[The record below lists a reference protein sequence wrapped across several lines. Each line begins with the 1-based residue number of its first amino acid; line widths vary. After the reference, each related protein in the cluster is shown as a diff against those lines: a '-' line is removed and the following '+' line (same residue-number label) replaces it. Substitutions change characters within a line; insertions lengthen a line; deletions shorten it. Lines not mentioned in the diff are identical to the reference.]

1 MPFSTVFWR
10 WRRNPL
16 RRGSD
21 VAESWLVL
29 ATGVL
34 IAVAAPG
41 AGVAAT
47 HAADAGAHERSQG
60 WHSVS
65 VVVTENPPAVIG
77 IDSPGVDGGKVQA
90 TVRWTRPDGT
100 VRTGQTAVPTGL
112 GAGDRTTAWLDGH
125 GTLLRHPL
133 TPGEVHGEGIALGA
147 TAASGTCLIALG
159 AERAGVALLNHRRYA
174 QWERE
179 WAEADPQRGHKRT

>member
-29 ATGVL
+29 ATAVL
-34 IAVAAPG
+34 IAVAAPS
-41 AGVAAT
+41 AGLAA
-47 HAADAGAHERSQG
+47 AQAGDAGAHEQSQG

-65 VVVTENPPAVIG
+65 VVLTENPPAVIG
-77 IDSPGVDGGKVQA
+77 IDSPGVGGGKIQA
-90 TVRWTRPDGT
+90 TVRWTTPDGT
-100 VRTGQTAVPTGL
+100 VRTGETAVPAGL
-112 GAGDRTTAWLDGH
+112 KAGDRTTAWLDGH
-125 GTLLRHPL
+125 GTLLRHPV
-133 TPGEVHGEGIALGA
+133 TPGEASVEGIGVG
-147 TAASGTCLIALG
+147 TAVASGTCLIALG

-174 QWERE
+174 QWDRE